1 MSIEVMK
8 FALGALE
15 DIFGKN
21 KVDVG
26 AITALRQAIKQA
38 EKKKPVA
45 WLHRMDNTEG
55 IKSNGKGIVLIDQYR
70 RHPFG
75 LVGVDF
81 DESYP
86 ITSTPLYTSAQQ
98 HKPWVSLTDKE
109 VEQIIDGNTLG
120 SGYQFWC
127 SGKGVAE
134 GVEDKLKEKNT

>member
-38 EKKKPVA
+38 GKQKPVA

-55 IKSNGKGIVLIDQYR
+55 IKSNGKGVVFIDEYR
-70 RHPFG
+70 PHPFG

-98 HKPWVSLTDKE
+98 QKPWVGLTDKE
-109 VEQIIDGNTLG
+109 INSVMETSKNLEG
-120 SGYQFWC
+120 SLVLPYGY
-127 SGKGVAE
+127 ARDIE
-134 GVEDKLKEKNT
+134 AKLKEKNNG

>member
-26 AITALRQAIKQA
+26 AITALRQAIEQA
-38 EKKKPVA
+38 EKQKPVA

-55 IKSNGKGIVLIDQYR
+55 IKSNGKGIVLIDQYC

-75 LVGVDF
+75 KPGVDF
-81 DESYP
+81 DKSYP
-86 ITSTPLYTSAQQ
+86 VTSTPLYTSAQQ
-98 HKPWVSLTDKE
+98 QKPWVGLTDKE
-109 VEQIIDGNTLG
+109 INSVMETSKNIEG
-120 SGYQFWC
+120 SLVLPYGY
-127 SGKGVAE
+127 ARDIE
-134 GVEDKLKEKNT
+134 TKLKEKNNG